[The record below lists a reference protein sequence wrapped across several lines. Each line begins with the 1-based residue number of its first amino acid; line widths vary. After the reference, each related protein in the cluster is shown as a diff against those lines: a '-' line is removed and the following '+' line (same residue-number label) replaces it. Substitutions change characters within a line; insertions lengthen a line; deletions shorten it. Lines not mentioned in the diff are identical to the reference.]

1 MSANLFTHLEIS
13 IPNIRYNLNY
23 FRSFLNKKTKLLVL
37 VKAYGYGHGIGE
49 FSRILEENGIDYL
62 AVAFPGEGVAIREAG
77 VKLPVIVL
85 SAGMEHYS
93 LLIKNKLEPS
103 LPCLDAFKRFA
114 SEAAALGEQAYPVHI
129 KLDTGMHRLGFEQA
143 ELHALSY
150 ELPLAQSVRIASI
163 FSHFVASGDPQHDD
177 FTRAQITR
185 FEALSSF
192 LMNHLDYK
200 PIRHL
205 LNSPG
210 IERFAKEAQYDMARL
225 GIGLYGM
232 SYVDRSLLRPTAY
245 LKTPVLQVK
254 TVAKGETVGYAR
266 AGKVTAPDTRIAT
279 LAIGYADGVNRHL
292 SGGKACFSVNGHR
305 APTIGNICMDMCMI
319 DVTGIDVKPG
329 DMVTVFGEDPSI
341 FELADILG
349 TIPYEILTSVAQ
361 RVPRIYVS

>member
-49 FSRILEENGIDYL
+49 FSRILEENGVDYL

-192 LMNHLDYK
+192 
-200 PIRHL
+200 
-205 LNSPG
+205 
-210 IERFAKEAQYDMARL
+210 
-225 GIGLYGM
+225 
-232 SYVDRSLLRPTAY
+232 
-245 LKTPVLQVK
+245 
-254 TVAKGETVGYAR
+254 
-266 AGKVTAPDTRIAT
+266 
-279 LAIGYADGVNRHL
+279 
-292 SGGKACFSVNGHR
+292 
-305 APTIGNICMDMCMI
+305 
-319 DVTGIDVKPG
+319 
-329 DMVTVFGEDPSI
+329 
-341 FELADILG
+341 
-349 TIPYEILTSVAQ
+349 
-361 RVPRIYVS
+361 